1 MACKFH
7 AFDHMPD
14 LTGRTRGLPALVTLL
29 GPLLAALAL
38 CAPLPGQAQR
48 AAAPAAPAASRDRD
62 VPLQF
67 DAGQMKIDGKRKVR
81 LLIGNVQLTRGSF
94 WLASQQVEL
103 RESPQG
109 GDLAI
114 ATSSPSQQ
122 AHFKQKREGLDEIID
137 GRADRIE
144 YDART
149 EIVRLIGNA
158 MLKRLRGDEVTE
170 QVTGQTIV
178 YEHGKETFEV
188 LGGGAGSRVKGV
200 VTPQPRASEGGAR

>member
-1 MACKFH
+1 
-7 AFDHMPD
+7 MPVPN
-14 LTGRTRGLPALVTLL
+14 GRHRGVPVLVALW
-29 GPLLAALAL
+29 AALSVV
-38 CAPLPGQAQR
+38 LPQAGVAQSSGTPS
-48 AAAPAAPAASRDRD
+48 AVRDRD

-81 LLIGNVQLTRGSF
+81 LLTGNVQLTRGTF

-103 RESPQG
+103 RETAQG
-109 GDLAI
+109 SDFAI
-114 ATSSPSQQ
+114 ATSGSGQQ

-137 GRADRIE
+137 GQADRIE

-170 QVTGQTIV
+170 QVTGQTII

-188 LGGGAGSRVKGV
+188 QGGSGGARVKGV
-200 VTPQPRASEGGAR
+200 VTPQPKSAPEGAR